1 MVQAGSKPFYA
12 ALTELLEGEAAWL
25 AQHLW
30 SERGFNADDMKKVR
44 KWRSAGYRK
53 FLAILTKF
61 RELPQRDGPPSVG
74 EAEEEIQMRLGLW
87 FCSYFLGFPLPHVW
101 ERVRH
106 LESMEEGYSGS
117 GALYDKL
124 AGDIYR
130 AGRKIRERHGRHRET
145 ARPGPEEPI
154 LVLAFSPT
162 LLIADE
168 KMK

>member
-87 FCSYFLGFPLPHVW
+87 LSSYFLGFPLPHVW

-106 LESMEEGYSGS
+106 LEGVLEGYIGS
-117 GALYDKL
+117 AALYDKL

-130 AGRKIRERHGRHRET
+130 TERKSGDRRLRNQRVRL
-145 ARPGPEEPI
+145 AEEPAPL

-162 LLIADE
+162 
-168 KMK
+168 